1 MSALRTIGETTLTSK
16 NQISLPA
23 QGMRDV
29 RWQAGDRVVV
39 EVLSQ
44 DIILLV
50 RRPKDWTS
58 TFAGRLS
65 HVFGTHEETLAWLDQ
80 ERRNWGDEPDNDDGH
95 SPT

>member
-1 MSALRTIGETTLTSK
+1 MSALRTIGETKLSSK

-29 RWQAGDRVVV
+29 RWEVGDRVLV

-50 RRPKDWTS
+50 RRPKDWTA

-65 HVFGTHEETLAWLDQ
+65 HVFGTHEETLSWLES
-80 ERRNWGDEPDNDDGH
+80 ERRSWGDEQDKDYGDT
-95 SPT
+95 PT